1 VKIGLKL
8 AALLAIVF
16 SLGRIG
22 YAAQESR
29 TQYPWW
35 LKNSYIDFGVGYQ
48 HYPVSLGHF
57 NTDSRISVRVPPL
70 SVRLTLLGHNF
81 SKSFSA
87 QIMYL
92 RPVKWVVYHEID
104 GISSARSPTNI
115 AGLTGRWTT
124 PLQGPVSLYWEG
136 GLGVVTRNRASL
148 YGRNLVEEANY
159 PTVLTGLGAK
169 YRLNRVWDIQLGGVY
184 LPPKKKFHQP
194 STMAVSLGAVFNMR
208 PLSADQVKERM
219 VADRLFPKHLLQFGA
234 ATNRFG
240 TGVNRFVSG
249 KTMPIFWG
257 GLAEVE
263 KGYAA
268 RYQQNVFHGKKIFAL
283 DLGLSVGQWQSI
295 GQKTSFVTFSAFPQ
309 FRFVLLRS
317 KPADFYFSY
326 SLAGPTYITKSEIN
340 GHQTGKRFTFQ
351 DLMGAG
357 LYAGRQK
364 EFNFEVGIG
373 HYSNGNLFPRNA
385 GIKIPLTF
393 SAGYVF
399 W

>member
-1 VKIGLKL
+1 
-8 AALLAIVF
+8 
-16 SLGRIG
+16 
-22 YAAQESR
+22 
-29 TQYPWW
+29 
-35 LKNSYIDFGVGYQ
+35 
-48 HYPVSLGHF
+48 
-57 NTDSRISVRVPPL
+57 
-70 SVRLTLLGHNF
+70 
-81 SKSFSA
+81 
-87 QIMYL
+87 MYL
-92 RPVKWVVYHEID
+92 RPVKWTVYHEIN
-104 GISSARSPTNI
+104 GPSSTRSPTNI

-124 PLQGPVSLYWEG
+124 SLRGPVALYGEG

-148 YGRNLVEEANY
+148 NGRNLTEDANY
-159 PTVLTGLGAK
+159 PTMLAGLGVK
-169 YRLNRVWDIQLGGVY
+169 YRLNRVWDIQLGGIF
-184 LPPKKKFHQP
+184 LPPKKKFHHP
-194 STMAVSLGAVFNMR
+194 MTAVVSLGAVFNMR
-208 PLSADQVKERM
+208 PLSADQLTERIA
-219 VADRLFPKHLLQFGA
+219 ADRLFPKHLLQFGT

-263 KGYAA
+263 KGFLA

-283 DLGLSVGQWQSI
+283 DLGLSAGKWRSI
-295 GQKTSFVTFSAFPQ
+295 GQKTSFATFSAFPQ

-326 SLAGPTYITKSEIN
+326 SLAGPTYITKSEVN

-357 LYAGRQK
+357 LYAGRRK

-393 SAGYVF
+393 SAGYAF